1 MEDRRTTT
9 NFAEN
14 AVKLAARMEGV
25 PPVLL
30 MRDASGERETLSHC
44 PLSGT
49 AARVAILSMTFCNPL
64 VLNAAAVIEGSIR

>member
-1 MEDRRTTT
+1 MDDRRTTA

-25 PPVLL
+25 PPILL
-30 MRDASGERETLSHC
+30 MRDAAGERETLAHC

-49 AARVAILSMTFCNPL
+49 AGRVAILSMTFCNPL
-64 VLNAAAVIEGSIR
+64 VLNVAAVIEGSIR

>member
-9 NFAEN
+9 SFAEN
-14 AVKLAARMEGV
+14 AVRLAARMEGV

-30 MRDASGERETLSHC
+30 IRDTTGERETLAHC

-49 AARVAILSMTFCNPL
+49 AGRVAILSMTFCNPL
-64 VLNAAAVIEGSIR
+64 VLHAAAVIEGSIR